1 MGTRSHLRTSALLKN
16 PYFRR
21 VRPVVTI
28 SPHSGFC
35 FGVVYAVEMAEAY
48 LAEHPYLYCLGDL
61 VHNDEEVQRL
71 KVKGLRIISHA
82 DLSSL
87 AGETVLFRAH
97 GEPPQTY
104 EIARQH
110 NIRLLDA
117 SCPVVLKLQNRLRE
131 IDLPHVEI
139 LLLGSPGHPEVIGLM
154 GQIQQA
160 TLYIVS
166 SPDDIDQLKFDL
178 EKTVYLF
185 SQTTKAPALFEA
197 VKNRLLARRPD
208 AIIADTLCRQ
218 VSNREPHLTAFAKEQ
233 DVVLFI
239 AGKKSSN
246 GKALFS
252 VCQAINPRSYFIS
265 SVEEVDFTWLE
276 GAQRIGIAGATSTPQ
291 WLMEAVKAHIEAYF
305 DGKAAA
311 ATTTQ

>member
-1 MGTRSHLRTSALLKN
+1 
-16 PYFRR
+16 

-35 FGVVYAVEMAEAY
+35 FGVIYAVEMAEAY

-71 KVKGLRIISHA
+71 KAKGLRIISHA
-82 DLSSL
+82 DLPSL
-87 AGETVLFRAH
+87 TGETVLFRAH

-104 EIARQH
+104 EIARQY

-131 IDLPHVEI
+131 IDFPHVEI
-139 LLLGSPGHPEVIGLM
+139 VLLGSPGHPEVIGLM

-160 TLYIVS
+160 TIHLIS
-166 SPDDIDQLKFDL
+166 SPEQVDQLTFAP
-178 EKTVYLF
+178 EKSVYLF

-218 VSNREPHLTAFAKEQ
+218 VSNREPHLITFAKEQ

-252 VCQAINPRSYFIS
+252 VCQAANPRSYFIS
-265 SVEEVDFTWLE
+265 SPEEVDFTWLE

-291 WLMEAVKAHIEAYF
+291 WLMETVKAHIEAYF
-305 DGKAAA
+305 DRKAAA

>member
-1 MGTRSHLRTSALLKN
+1 M
-16 PYFRR
+16 
-21 VRPVVTI
+21 RPVVTI

-154 GQIQQA
+154 GQIHQA
-160 TLYIVS
+160 TLHIVS
-166 SPDDIDQLKFDL
+166 SPDEIDQISFDR

-218 VSNREPHLTAFAKEQ
+218 VSNREPHLIAFAREQ

-252 VCQAINPRSYFIS
+252 VCQAANPRSYFIS
-265 SVEEVDFTWLE
+265 SLEEVDFTWLA
-276 GAQRIGIAGATSTPQ
+276 GAQRIGITGATSTPQ

-305 DGKAAA
+305 DGKAATA
-311 ATTTQ
+311 IA

>member
-1 MGTRSHLRTSALLKN
+1 
-16 PYFRR
+16 
-21 VRPVVTI
+21 VRPQVTI

-48 LAEHPYLYCLGDL
+48 LSEHPYLYCLGDI
-61 VHNDEEVQRL
+61 VHNDEEVRRL
-71 KVKGLRIISHA
+71 QAKGLRIISHA
-82 DLSSL
+82 DLPKL

-104 EIARQH
+104 EMARQY

-154 GQIQQA
+154 GQIHQA
-160 TLYIVS
+160 TLHLVS
-166 SPDDIDQLKFDL
+166 SPDEVDLLQLDPQ
-178 EKTVYLF
+178 KTIYLF

-197 VKNRLLARRPD
+197 VKQRLLAKRPD

-218 VSNREPHLTAFAKEQ
+218 VSNREPHLGAFAREH
-233 DVVLFI
+233 DVILFV

-252 VCQAINPRSYFIS
+252 VCQAANPRSYFIS
-265 SVEEVDFTWLE
+265 SPEEIDFSWLK
-276 GAQRIGIAGATSTPQ
+276 GAQRIGITGATSTPQ
-291 WLMEAVKAHIEAYF
+291 WLMEAVKAYIESHF
-305 DGKAAA
+305 EQKAT
-311 ATTTQ
+311 ATPA

>member
-1 MGTRSHLRTSALLKN
+1 M
-16 PYFRR
+16 
-21 VRPVVTI
+21 RPVVTI

-48 LAEHPYLYCLGDL
+48 LEEHPFLYCLGDI
-61 VHNDEEVQRL
+61 VHNDEEVRRL
-71 KVKGLRIISHA
+71 QAKGLRIISHA
-82 DLSSL
+82 DLPNLS
-87 AGETVLFRAH
+87 GETVLFRAH

-104 EIARQH
+104 ELARRY

-131 IDLPHVEI
+131 IDLPDVEI
-139 LLLGSPGHPEVIGLM
+139 VLLGSPGHPEVIGLM

-160 TLYIVS
+160 TLYVVS
-166 SPDDIDQLKFDL
+166 SAEEIDHL
-178 EKTVYLF
+178 ELDPQKTLYLF

-218 VSNREPHLTAFAKEQ
+218 VSNREPHLAAFARAQ
-233 DVVLFI
+233 DVVLFVS
-239 AGKKSSN
+239 GKKSSN

-252 VCQAINPRSYFIS
+252 VCQAANPRSYFIS
-265 SVEEVDFTWLE
+265 RPEEIDFAWLE

-291 WLMEAVKAHIEAYF
+291 WLMEAVKAHVEAYF
-305 DGKAAA
+305 EREAE
-311 ATTTQ
+311 ATSAD

>member
-1 MGTRSHLRTSALLKN
+1 LYLRSPAFLKN
-16 PYFRR
+16 PYFRQ
-21 VRPVVTI
+21 VRPQVTI

-48 LAEHPYLYCLGDL
+48 LSEHPYLYCLGDI
-61 VHNDEEVQRL
+61 VHNDEEVRRL
-71 KVKGLRIISHA
+71 QAKGLRIISHA
-82 DLSSL
+82 DLPKLS
-87 AGETVLFRAH
+87 GETVLFRAH

-104 EIARQH
+104 EMARQY

-154 GQIQQA
+154 GQIYQA
-160 TLYIVS
+160 TLHLVT
-166 SPDDIDQLKFDL
+166 SPDDVDRL
-178 EKTVYLF
+178 ELDPQKTIYLF

-197 VKNRLLARRPD
+197 VKQRLLAKRPD

-218 VSNREPHLTAFAKEQ
+218 VSNREPHLAAFAREH
-233 DVVLFI
+233 DVILFV

-246 GKALFS
+246 GKALLS
-252 VCQAINPRSYFIS
+252 VCQAANPRTYFIS
-265 SVEEVDFTWLE
+265 SPEEIDFSWLE
-276 GAQRIGIAGATSTPQ
+276 GAQRIGITGATSTPQ
-291 WLMEAVKAHIEAYF
+291 WLMEAVKAYIESHF
-305 DGKAAA
+305 EQKAT
-311 ATTTQ
+311 ATPA

>member
-1 MGTRSHLRTSALLKN
+1 M
-16 PYFRR
+16 
-21 VRPVVTI
+21 RPVVTI

-35 FGVVYAVEMAEAY
+35 FGVIYAVEMAEAY

-71 KVKGLRIISHA
+71 KAKGLRIISHA
-82 DLSSL
+82 DLPSL
-87 AGETVLFRAH
+87 TGETVLFRAH

-104 EIARQH
+104 EIARQY

-117 SCPVVLKLQNRLRE
+117 SCPVVLKLQNRLSE
-131 IDLPHVEI
+131 IDFPHVEI
-139 LLLGSPGHPEVIGLM
+139 VLLGSPGHPEVIGLM

-160 TLYIVS
+160 TIHLIS
-166 SPDDIDQLKFDL
+166 SPEQVDQLTFAP
-178 EKTVYLF
+178 EKSVYLF

-218 VSNREPHLTAFAKEQ
+218 VSNREPHLITFAKEQ

-252 VCQAINPRSYFIS
+252 VCQAANPRSYFIS
-265 SVEEVDFTWLE
+265 SPEEVDFTWLE

-291 WLMEAVKAHIEAYF
+291 WLMETVKAHIEAYF
-305 DGKAAA
+305 DRKAAA

>member
-1 MGTRSHLRTSALLKN
+1 MGKSLYPESSALIEN
-16 PYFRR
+16 PYFRA
-21 VRPVVTI
+21 VRPVITI
-28 SPHSGFC
+28 SPHAGFC

-48 LAEHPYLYCLGDL
+48 LAEHPYLYCLGDI
-61 VHNDEEVQRL
+61 VHNDEEVRRL
-71 KVKGLRIISHA
+71 QARGLRIISHA
-82 DLSSL
+82 DLPQL

-104 EIARQH
+104 EIARQY

-139 LLLGSPGHPEVIGLM
+139 VLLGSPGHPEVIGLM

-160 TLYIVS
+160 TLHLVTS
-166 SPDDIDQLKFDL
+166 MDDLDRIQFDP
-178 EKTVYLF
+178 EKTIYLF

-197 VKNRLLARRPD
+197 VKERLLSRCPD

-218 VSNREPHLTAFAKEQ
+218 VSNREPHLTTFAREQ
-233 DVVLFI
+233 DVILFV

-252 VCQAINPRSYFIS
+252 VCQAANPRSYFIS
-265 SVEEVDFTWLE
+265 SPEEVDWTWLE
-276 GAQRIGIAGATSTPQ
+276 GAERIGIAGATSTPQ
-291 WLMEAVKAHIEAYF
+291 WLMEAVKAHIEAHF
-305 DGKAAA
+305 EQKAN
-311 ATTTQ
+311 ATPA

>member
-1 MGTRSHLRTSALLKN
+1 M
-16 PYFRR
+16 
-21 VRPVVTI
+21 TI
-28 SPHSGFC
+28 SSHSGFC

-71 KVKGLRIISHA
+71 KAKGLRIISHA
-82 DLSSL
+82 DLPSL

-104 EIARQH
+104 ELARQH

-131 IDLPHVEI
+131 IDLPHIEI
-139 LLLGSPGHPEVIGLM
+139 ILLGSPGHPEVIGLM
-154 GQIQQA
+154 GQIHQA
-160 TLYIVS
+160 ALHIVG
-166 SPDDIDQLKFDL
+166 SPDEIDQISFDP

-218 VSNREPHLTAFAKEQ
+218 VSNREPHLIAFAKEQ

-252 VCQAINPRSYFIS
+252 VCQAANPRSYFIS
-265 SVEEVDFTWLE
+265 SLEEVDFTWLE

-305 DGKAAA
+305 DGKAATA
-311 ATTTQ
+311 IA

>member
-1 MGTRSHLRTSALLKN
+1 M
-16 PYFRR
+16 
-21 VRPVVTI
+21 RPIVTI

-71 KVKGLRIISHA
+71 KAKGLRIISHA
-82 DLSSL
+82 DLPNL

-104 EIARQH
+104 ELARQH

-131 IDLPHVEI
+131 IDLPHIEI
-139 LLLGSPGHPEVIGLM
+139 VLLGSPGHPEVVGLM
-154 GQIQQA
+154 GQIHQA
-160 TLYIVS
+160 TLHIVS
-166 SPDDIDQLKFDL
+166 LPDEIDQISFDP
-178 EKTVYLF
+178 EKAVYLF

-218 VSNREPHLTAFAKEQ
+218 VSNREPHLTAFAREQ

-252 VCQAINPRSYFIS
+252 VCQAANPRSYFIS
-265 SVEEVDFTWLE
+265 SLEEVDFTWLE
-276 GAQRIGIAGATSTPQ
+276 RAQRIGIAGATSTPQ

-311 ATTTQ
+311 ATIAQ

>member
-1 MGTRSHLRTSALLKN
+1 M
-16 PYFRR
+16 
-21 VRPVVTI
+21 RPVVTI

-35 FGVVYAVEMAEAY
+35 FGVIYAVEMAEAY

-71 KVKGLRIISHA
+71 KAKGLRIISHA
-82 DLSSL
+82 DLPSL
-87 AGETVLFRAH
+87 TGETVLFRAH

-104 EIARQH
+104 EIARQY

-131 IDLPHVEI
+131 IDFPHVEI
-139 LLLGSPGHPEVIGLM
+139 VLLGSPGHPEVIGLM

-160 TLYIVS
+160 TIHLIS
-166 SPDDIDQLKFDL
+166 SPEQVDQLTFAP
-178 EKTVYLF
+178 EKSVYLF

-218 VSNREPHLTAFAKEQ
+218 VSNREPHLITFAKEQ

-252 VCQAINPRSYFIS
+252 VCQAANPRSYFIS
-265 SVEEVDFTWLE
+265 SPEEVDFTWLE

-291 WLMEAVKAHIEAYF
+291 WLMETVKAHIEAYF
-305 DGKAAA
+305 DRKAAA

>member
-1 MGTRSHLRTSALLKN
+1 M
-16 PYFRR
+16 
-21 VRPVVTI
+21 RPQVTI

-48 LAEHPYLYCLGDL
+48 LSEHPYLYCLGDI
-61 VHNDEEVQRL
+61 VHNDEEVRRL
-71 KVKGLRIISHA
+71 QAKGLRIITHA
-82 DLSSL
+82 DLPKLS
-87 AGETVLFRAH
+87 GETVLFRAH

-104 EIARQH
+104 EMARQY

-154 GQIQQA
+154 GQIHQA
-160 TLYIVS
+160 TLHLVS
-166 SPDDIDQLKFDL
+166 SPDDVDRL
-178 EKTVYLF
+178 ELDPQKTIYLF

-197 VKNRLLARRPD
+197 VKQRLLAKRPD
-208 AIIADTLCRQ
+208 AIITDTLCRQ
-218 VSNREPHLTAFAKEQ
+218 VSNREPHLAAFAREH
-233 DVVLFI
+233 DVILFV

-252 VCQAINPRSYFIS
+252 VCQAANPRSYFIS
-265 SVEEVDFTWLE
+265 KPEEIDFSWLE
-276 GAQRIGIAGATSTPQ
+276 GAQRIGITGATSTPQ
-291 WLMEAVKAHIEAYF
+291 WLMEAVKAYIESHF
-305 DGKAAA
+305 EQKAT
-311 ATTTQ
+311 ATPA

>member
-1 MGTRSHLRTSALLKN
+1 M
-16 PYFRR
+16 
-21 VRPVVTI
+21 TI
-28 SPHSGFC
+28 SSHSGFC

-71 KVKGLRIISHA
+71 KAKGLRIISHA
-82 DLSSL
+82 DLPNL

-104 EIARQH
+104 EVARQH

-131 IDLPHVEI
+131 IDFPHIEI
-139 LLLGSPGHPEVIGLM
+139 ILLGSPGHPEVIGLM
-154 GQIQQA
+154 GQIHQA
-160 TLYIVS
+160 TLHVVS
-166 SPDDIDQLKFDL
+166 SPDEIDQISFDP

-218 VSNREPHLTAFAKEQ
+218 VSNREPHLATFAKEQ
-233 DVVLFI
+233 DVVLFVS
-239 AGKKSSN
+239 GKKSSN

-252 VCQAINPRSYFIS
+252 VCQAANPRSYFIS
-265 SVEEVDFTWLE
+265 SLEEVDFTWLE
-276 GAQRIGIAGATSTPQ
+276 GAQKIGIAGATSTPQ
-291 WLMEAVKAHIEAYF
+291 WLMEAVKAHIETYF
-305 DGKAAA
+305 DRKAAA
-311 ATTTQ
+311 ATTQ

>member
-1 MGTRSHLRTSALLKN
+1 LYLRSPAFLKN
-16 PYFRR
+16 PYFRQ
-21 VRPVVTI
+21 VRPQVTI

-48 LAEHPYLYCLGDL
+48 LSEHPYLYCLGDI
-61 VHNDEEVQRL
+61 VHNDEEVRRL
-71 KVKGLRIISHA
+71 QAKGLRIITHA
-82 DLSSL
+82 DLPKL

-104 EIARQH
+104 EMARQY

-154 GQIQQA
+154 GQIHQA
-160 TLYIVS
+160 TLHLVS
-166 SPDDIDQLKFDL
+166 SPDEVDLLQLDPQ
-178 EKTVYLF
+178 KTIYLF

-197 VKNRLLARRPD
+197 VKQRLLAKRPD

-218 VSNREPHLTAFAKEQ
+218 VSNREPNLAAFAREH
-233 DVVLFI
+233 DVILFV

-252 VCQAINPRSYFIS
+252 VCQAANPRTYFIS
-265 SVEEVDFTWLE
+265 SPEEIDFSWLE
-276 GAQRIGIAGATSTPQ
+276 GAQRIGITGATSTPQ
-291 WLMEAVKAHIEAYF
+291 WLMEAVKAYIESHF
-305 DGKAAA
+305 EQKAT
-311 ATTTQ
+311 ATPA